1 MTTTPSK
8 TPANVKIDYFF
19 VKTDNLDSNHI
30 PAIHMPTPNNANS
43 VGV

>member
-8 TPANVKIDYFF
+8 TPAKAKIDYFF
-19 VKTDNLDSNHI
+19 RQSDELDFNHI